1 MSAST
6 AIGMVSISLRNLLK
20 GEMQL
25 EPEVEVT
32 ILAPDETASQEPR
45 INLFLYK
52 IHESA
57 ALKNLD
63 WQVKRDEPKQLVP
76 PPLSLTLFYLMTPY
90 ARNDANTGNATAH
103 EILGEAMRVFA
114 EHPIVPQAYFVDGA
128 EGLQD
133 APEHIQIMLNT
144 LDLEELSRVWS
155 TFSQPFRLSV
165 LYEVSVVQLDMLGE
179 RSMAKRV
186 TQVGVPDVR
195 APFLPPVVDYIEP
208 VSGPAG
214 TVINVHGQHLS
225 GWRASVTIMGRLLTP
240 QEITGDTFQVTL
252 PEDLPVGFHEMQID
266 IAQLHRRVVFFEVT
280 T

>member
-1 MSAST
+1 
-6 AIGMVSISLRNLLK
+6 MVSESLRNLLV
-20 GEMQL
+20 GEMTL
-25 EPEVEVT
+25 TPPVEVT
-32 ILAPDETASQEPR
+32 ILAPDETSSERR

-63 WQVKRDEPKQLVP
+63 WQVKRGEPTHLVP

-90 ARNDANTGNATAH
+90 ARNDADTGNVTAH
-103 EILGEAMRVFA
+103 AILGEAMRVFA
-114 EHPIVPQAYFVDGA
+114 EHPIVPQAYFVEGA

-133 APEHIQIMLNT
+133 APEYLQIMLNT

-179 RSMAKRV
+179 RPMAKQVQR
-186 TQVGVPDVR
+186 VGVPRIR
-195 APFLPPVVDYIEP
+195 AEAPYLPPVVEHIEP
-208 VSGPAG
+208 LRGPAD
-214 TVINVHGQHLS
+214 TVITVHGQHLS
-225 GWRASVTIMGRLLTP
+225 GWWASVTIMGRVLTAP
-240 QEITGDTFQVTL
+240 EITGDTFQVPL
-252 PEDLPVGFHEMQID
+252 PGDLPVGFHEMQID

>member
-6 AIGMVSISLRNLLK
+6 AIGMVSESLRNLLVE
-20 GEMQL
+20 EMHL
-25 EPEVEVT
+25 EPAVDVT
-32 ILAPDETASQEPR
+32 ILAPDETGGERR

-57 ALKNLD
+57 TLKNLD
-63 WQVKRDEPKQLVP
+63 WQVKRVEPKQTQLVP

-90 ARNDANTGNATAH
+90 ALNDPQMGNATAH
-103 EILGEAMRVFA
+103 EILGEAMRIFA
-114 EHPIVPQAYFVDGA
+114 EYPIVPQTYLVD
-128 EGLQD
+128 GLQD
-133 APEHIQIMLNT
+133 ATEHIQIMLNT
-144 LDLEELSRVWS
+144 MDMEELSRVWS

-195 APFLPPVVDYIEP
+195 APFLPPVVEHIEP
-208 VSGPAG
+208 LSGPAG

-225 GWRASVTIMGRLLTP
+225 GWQASVTVMGRMLTP
-240 QEITGDTFQVTL
+240 QKLTDDTFQVPL
-252 PEDLPVGFHEMQID
+252 PGDLPPGFHEMQID
-266 IAQLHRRVVFFEVT
+266 IAHLHRRVVFFEVT

>member
-1 MSAST
+1 MSVST
-6 AIGMVSISLRNLLK
+6 AIGMVSESLRDLLK
-20 GEMQL
+20 GEMHL
-25 EPEVEVT
+25 EPTVEVT
-32 ILAPDETASQEPR
+32 ILAPDETASQDPR

-52 IHESA
+52 IQESA

-90 ARNDANTGNATAH
+90 ARNDADTGNATAH
-103 EILGEAMRVFA
+103 AILGEAMRVFA
-114 EHPIVPQAYFVDGA
+114 EYPIVPQTYLVR
-128 EGLQD
+128 GLQD
-133 APEHIQIMLNT
+133 ATEHIQIMLNT

-179 RSMAKRV
+179 RSMAKWVER
-186 TQVGVPDVR
+186 VGVPRIR
-195 APFLPPVVDYIEP
+195 AEAPYLPPVVEHIEP
-208 VSGPAG
+208 LRGPAD

-225 GWRASVTIMGRLLTP
+225 GWWASVTIMGRLLTP
-240 QEITGDTFQVTL
+240 PEIAGDTFQVPL
-252 PEDLPVGFHEMQID
+252 PGDLPVGFHEIQID